1 SIRRPTARPS
11 ARKLGGFFPS
21 AGVTRQGRLTA
32 SEFIMNIEAIAYL
45 SLGFGLPTL
54 FAIIIVGLAMRG
66 TRDLDA
72 TLKQVGV
79 YK

>member
-1 SIRRPTARPS
+1 
-11 ARKLGGFFPS
+11 
-21 AGVTRQGRLTA
+21 
-32 SEFIMNIEAIAYL
+32 MNIEAIAYL